1 MKKLVIATDNFEPRK
16 DGIARFLS
24 KIIPSLKEHF
34 DLKAIVPD
42 FGKNE
47 IDCEQIKI
55 PLSNIKLSDFT
66 LAKWKFKKIKE
77 QIKKADIVFIQTLGP
92 IGLLSHRYANKYN
105 KKVVCYT
112 HNIDWD
118 LLPNALQ
125 PVIGRYFLQVLAKFV
140 VKRYFNK
147 ADLIL
152 VPSNQIAE
160 KLSYFNIKTKKELLT
175 LGVDSKLFKPL
186 ELRSEKEL
194 NTISKLKKEHNLEDK
209 FVIGYHGRIAKEK
222 DLQTIT
228 RAFLWLKKQMK
239 NAVLLIVGS
248 GDLAMESKLKSYEDV
263 IIISSTDTP
272 ELYLNLFS
280 VYVSA
285 SLTET
290 TSLSTIE
297 ALASSVPVVSTP
309 AGLIPSYIKN
319 KKNGL
324 LFNFGN
330 AFALYKH
337 LKDLAE
343 NDALREKLRNNSRD
357 SVIKNFDW
365 NNTTKELIKMLSSL

>member
-24 KIIPSLKEHF
+24 KMIPSLKEHF
-34 DLKAIVPD
+34 YLKAIVPD

-92 IGLLSHRYANKYN
+92 IGLLSHRYANKY
-105 KKVVCYT
+105 KKKIVCYT

-125 PVIGRYFLQVLAKFV
+125 PLIGRYFLQLLARFV
-140 VKRYFNK
+140 VRRYFNK
-147 ADLIL
+147 ANLIL

-175 LGVDSKLFKPL
+175 LGVDSELFKPL
-186 ELRSEKEL
+186 ELRTKKEL
-194 NTISKLKKEHNLEDK
+194 NIIKKLQDEHDLKNK

-222 DLQTIT
+222 DLQTIA
-228 RAFLWLKKQMK
+228 RAFLWFKKQMK

-263 IIISSTDTP
+263 IIISSTNTP

-297 ALASSVPVVSTP
+297 ALASSVPVVCTP
-309 AGLIPSYIKN
+309 AGLIPSYVKN
-319 KKNGL
+319 KKNGI

-330 AFALYKH
+330 AFSLYKS

-343 NDALREKLRNNSRD
+343 NNALRENLRKNARD
-357 SVIKNFDW
+357 SIIKTFDW
-365 NNTTKELIKMLSSL
+365 DKTAKELLKILNSL